1 MNPEDRKIEKLKQN
15 IAQFNHLMKVI
26 SEEFSSLVLTGNE
39 EQFHD
44 ILMEMLQSLDN
55 AQKTVRKAYYLFERK
70 KDTDGENEIID
81 N

>member
-39 EQFHD
+39 EQFYD
-44 ILMEMLQSLDN
+44 ILIEMLRSLDN

-70 KDTDGENEIID
+70 KDKDGENEIVD